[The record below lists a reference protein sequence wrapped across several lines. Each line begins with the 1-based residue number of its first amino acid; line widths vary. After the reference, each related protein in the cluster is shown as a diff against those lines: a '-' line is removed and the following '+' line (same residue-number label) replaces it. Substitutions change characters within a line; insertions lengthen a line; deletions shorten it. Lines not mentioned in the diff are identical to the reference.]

1 MRSIRIFGQGRPHPP
16 KIELTAETN
25 LTELLKQFRSTTYEE
40 CSNWSTWARS
50 WGKWSVGLAILSAL
64 GSGAAGATVASI
76 STLSPGEKA
85 LVVLLAF
92 GGAALGGI
100 AAAVGAP
107 NQAKVASLKA
117 DQLAS
122 LERWAS
128 LAIVELPTLTL
139 KDQQQRVS
147 DLIAWRDQIFDVTA
161 PASLNPNSIPTP
173 PPTQPPGP
181 GGGPAPGGPAP
192 GAAQGA
198 PAAAPHTGHP

>member
-1 MRSIRIFGQGRPHPP
+1 MSTKRLFGQGRPHPP
-16 KIELTAETN
+16 QIELTAQTN

-92 GGAALGGI
+92 GGAALGGV

-107 NQAKVASLKA
+107 NQAKLASLKA

-161 PASLNPNSIPTP
+161 PASLNPNSLPTP
-173 PPTQPPGP
+173 PPSQPPGP
-181 GGGPAPGGPAP
+181 GAAPAP
-192 GAAQGA
+192 GAAKDA